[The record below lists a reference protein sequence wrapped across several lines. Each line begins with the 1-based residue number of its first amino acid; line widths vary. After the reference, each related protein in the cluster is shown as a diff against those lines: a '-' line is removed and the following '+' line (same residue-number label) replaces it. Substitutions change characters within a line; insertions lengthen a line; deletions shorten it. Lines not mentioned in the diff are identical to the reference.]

1 MANSKLLD
9 QLKKRYGNKEGTRI
23 YLTIVPGILADFKK
37 VLAKAEAGQR
47 VSESYR
53 FEDGDGAVFVTGS
66 KDAAGNLTVEAELR
80 SSDRR

>member
-1 MANSKLLD
+1 MDSPGCSSITEKIRAF
-9 QLKKRYGNKEGTRI
+9 ETRI